1 MMDEHLTTPAN
12 MTWANLAEGIDFT
25 LLYSSAET
33 GRWTVLFRAQPGSF
47 FGPHRHLGAGEYYVT
62 KGRMTYRMGEAPAG
76 TYGYEPLDVVHD
88 HTAFPEYTELL
99 FTNYGPI
106 AFLDDRGEI
115 SSILDHKLLED
126 LIAAA

>member
-1 MMDEHLTTPAN
+1 
-12 MTWANLAEGIDFT
+12 
-25 LLYSSAET
+25 
-33 GRWTVLFRAQPGSF
+33 
-47 FGPHRHLGAGEYYVT
+47 
-62 KGRMTYRMGEAPAG
+62 MGEAGPG

-106 AFLDDRGEI
+106 AFLDEAGEI

-126 LIAAA
+126 LSAAV